1 MADLT
6 GGYLYGIEVPDV
18 LSNLKV
24 EILDGPFYRG
34 GNDYVLV
41 GDNPQ
46 GGSPG
51 PTTIFMLYGP
61 DPTPLNTTDGNKL
74 LCKVEFAPRD
84 PYMPSATSSTDWAT
98 VNAYLQGQVIA
109 GMPYT
114 ADAIHNGTTS
124 NKTYGDLDD
133 LWDEMCPSS
142 VFNEGEG
149 IYPLRVVVK
158 HPGASDDRGLNRFSM
173 RASTAVGPARG
184 SMASA
189 TWRSTQ
195 TSPGL
200 SRHSISPSFPKCMP
214 GRISLLNCG
223 IPTRAITVSRSTCRT
238 AVFRIAPG
246 QRPMDVPLPSVCAI
260 SATRPRSTITTC
272 RFV

>member
-1 MADLT
+1 MASRLRT
-6 GGYLYGIEVPDV
+6 GA
-18 LSNLKV
+18 SNLKV

-98 VNAYLQGQVIA
+98 VDTYLQGQVIA

-124 NKTYGDLDD
+124 NKTYNDLDD

-158 HPGASDDRGLNRFSM
+158 HPGASDDRGLNRFSL
-173 RASTAVGPARG
+173 RASTAVGPAPRFYGLGDMAIYANFTG
-184 SMASA
+184 SS
-189 TWRSTQ
+189 Q
-195 TSPGL
+195 
-200 SRHSISPSFPKCMP
+200 HSISPSFPKCMP
-214 GRISLLNCG
+214 GRISLLNYG
-223 IPTRAITVSRSTCRT
+223 IRTREITVSRSRCRM

-246 QRPMDVPLPSVCAI
+246 QRTDGR
-260 SATRPRSTITTC
+260 SASPRFVRYQLRRPRSTITTC
-272 RFV
+272 RFVSSRARGL